1 MIPPEVGQQRVW
13 ECEGN
18 HDTPRSQA
26 AAGMR
31 ARKPMSYPQE
41 PGGSGYESEKKN
53 AIPAEANR
61 RGYES
66 AKETMIP
73 PEVRQ

>member
-1 MIPPEVGQQRVW
+1 MK
-13 ECEGN
+13 
-18 HDTPRSQA
+18 
-26 AAGMR
+26 
-31 ARKPMSYPQE
+31 ARKPMSYHQKTY
-41 PGGSGYESEKKN
+41 GSGYESEKKN

-73 PEVRQ
+73 PEVRQQQLRKYKEAAAWMHY